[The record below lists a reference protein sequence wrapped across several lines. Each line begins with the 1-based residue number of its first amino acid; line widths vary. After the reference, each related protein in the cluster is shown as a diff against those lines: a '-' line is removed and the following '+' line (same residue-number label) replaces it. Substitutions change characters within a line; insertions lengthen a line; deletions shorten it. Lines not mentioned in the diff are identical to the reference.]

1 MCQLFLQGNCQFGSH
16 CRNAHSQEEINA
28 AIAAEAMGNSYYSQ
42 SGFSQPQSSYMQY
55 PQQSTVVPGYDS
67 MGSYDQYAAN
77 PINQYYYQYPYSQ
90 MNGFNQYGFQPQYTA
105 PAPSGESVKPVDPL
119 PTNPVQQ
126 QLTQPQGEVG
136 ANHPQPEVGALNPQE
151 KLSVVES
158 DKKPKK
164 SLVDIKDEFSKLL
177 MELQL

>member
-42 SGFSQPQSSYMQY
+42 SVFNQPQSSYMPY
-55 PQQSTVVPGYDS
+55 PQQSTAPSGYDS
-67 MGSYDQYAAN
+67 MASYDQYAAN
-77 PINQYYYQYPYSQ
+77 PMNQYYYQYPYGQ

-105 PAPSGESVKPVDPL
+105 PAPSGEGVKPVDPL

-126 QLTQPQGEVG
+126 QFTQPQSDVG
-136 ANHPQPEVGALNPQE
+136 TNNQQSDVGTLNPQE
-151 KLSVVES
+151 NSSVVEN
-158 DKKPKK
+158 DKKPRK